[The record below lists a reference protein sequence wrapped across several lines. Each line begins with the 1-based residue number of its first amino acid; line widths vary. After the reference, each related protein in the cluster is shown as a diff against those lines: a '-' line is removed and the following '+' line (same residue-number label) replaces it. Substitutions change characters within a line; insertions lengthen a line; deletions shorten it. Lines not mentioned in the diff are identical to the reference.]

1 MPVRPVDQKRARQ
14 SGRGRDADSPS
25 AIPARGWVDVMWR
38 VWDGLNEDRLL
49 LVGAGA
55 AFFMLLALFPALAAF
70 VSLYG
75 FVADPKTIADHIAF
89 LGGVLPSGGLEIIN
103 SQLRS
108 LVTQNTN
115 ALSFGFFSG
124 LAITLWSA
132 NSGVKSLFEGMNVVY
147 GEDEK
152 RGIIVLNLLSLAF
165 TVGAMLIGIVLIV
178 SVGIVPA
185 ALAVLRLDG
194 WTETLVSVLRWPLLL
209 VLVWFSIT
217 VLYRYGPSR
226 QDAKWRWLS
235 WGATL
240 ATVVWV
246 VASWGFSFYLQNF
259 ADYNA
264 TYGTLGAVI
273 GFMIW
278 TWISVVIVLV
288 GAELNAELE
297 HQTAKDSTT
306 GPPKRMGSRGAVM
319 ADTVGKAADEDAR
332 AAAARRKKRRKPARK
347 RSG

>member
-1 MPVRPVDQKRARQ
+1 
-14 SGRGRDADSPS
+14 
-25 AIPARGWVDVMWR
+25 
-38 VWDGLNEDRLL
+38 
-49 LVGAGA
+49 
-55 AFFMLLALFPALAAF
+55 
-70 VSLYG
+70 
-75 FVADPKTIADHIAF
+75 
-89 LGGVLPSGGLEIIN
+89 
-103 SQLRS
+103 
-108 LVTQNTN
+108 
-115 ALSFGFFSG
+115 
-124 LAITLWSA
+124 
-132 NSGVKSLFEGMNVVY
+132 
-147 GEDEK
+147 
-152 RGIIVLNLLSLAF
+152 
-165 TVGAMLIGIVLIV
+165 MLIGILLIV

-209 VLVWFSIT
+209 LLVWFSIT

-288 GAELNAELE
+288 GAELNAEME
-297 HQTAKDSTT
+297 HQTAKDFDHRPAQAH
-306 GPPKRMGSRGAVM
+306 GQPRRRDGRHRRQGGRRRCPRRRDAPEEAPQAGAEARRV
-319 ADTVGKAADEDAR
+319 R
-332 AAAARRKKRRKPARK
+332 AARCARSLAFPIHPARCEFL
-347 RSG
+347 RA